1 MAGVDVYGEHMV
13 GFQMRREVHGYFFC
27 LSCVLD
33 RLDRPPLIATHEL
46 EPSIDNHLR
55 CINASKSK
63 QAGVAILPFAVLMRR
78 VGIFPSETIP
88 VIYVFAK
95 DNQLSTVHR
104 LRVQSR

>member
-63 QAGVAILPFAVLMRR
+63 QERMWECGNLLLDKIEGLF
-78 VGIFPSETIP
+78 VGYQHNWRPTRG
-88 VIYVFAK
+88 
-95 DNQLSTVHR
+95 N
-104 LRVQSR
+104 